1 MQDTSGRSTRSK
13 RPPKGWL
20 KARRVTAYQ
29 APPSSRFRRI
39 FGWIL
44 SPWLITGVMLIMLAA
59 GITLAY
65 FWVDYSDR
73 IDRKL
78 LSGEVFTPT
87 AGIYSAPKY
96 VRAGDATTL
105 SDLVEYLKTAGYI

>member
-1 MQDTSGRSTRSK
+1 
-13 RPPKGWL
+13 
-20 KARRVTAYQ
+20 
-29 APPSSRFRRI
+29 
-39 FGWIL
+39 
-44 SPWLITGVMLIMLAA
+44 MLLLLVS

-78 LSGEVFTPT
+78 LSGEIFTPT

-96 VRAGDATTL
+96 LHAGDKASL
-105 SDLVEYLKTAGYI
+105 ADLIDYLKSAGYIEKNNKADQSRSRYSVQEGRFLIEPGLTGIINGHKEFDPLQVKFS